1 MQYGLAT
8 YQADDATRPAFVFE
22 NRLVDLSDVV
32 ALTDSDRDLNWMS
45 SGGLNAIF
53 RKWDEVGKELD
64 ILASRAMEELDGGN
78 L

>member
-32 ALTDSDRDLNWMS
+32 ALTDSDRDLKWM
-45 SGGLNAIF
+45 
-53 RKWDEVGKELD
+53 
-64 ILASRAMEELDGGN
+64 
-78 L
+78 